1 MSVQSLTNLIDLVP
15 AWCRGQLELTPLV
28 TPAGRVLKE
37 VLDRYP
43 ASRPILASGPGAD
56 DMVKAIIALQGTDSG
71 IAP

>member
-1 MSVQSLTNLIDLVP
+1 MSVQSLINLIDMLP
-15 AWCRGQLELTPLV
+15 TWCGQQLELTPLV

-43 ASRPILASGPGAD
+43 ASRPILAAGPAAD
-56 DMVKAIIALQGTDSG
+56 DMVKAIIALQSTDSG